1 MPCTICRKSGH
12 NRRTCSGHNKRS
24 TYTAF
29 IISDPD
35 AKKGLRDAWNRAHA
49 CLTAGAMSQ
58 VASAIKIQRAVRNWL
73 PRKSCPICMDEITA
87 KNSCVTKCGHDFCL
101 SCLVRSLQNNQSC
114 PLCRGGIAPVI
125 DRQAMSQA
133 SFGNGY
139 RAGFDAVSEEMD
151 VLRSECERLTDCWR
165 ELVVSREL
173 VQETAYASGLD
184 EGRCLAQEEAED
196 TIQALRRK
204 LERAL
209 KKVVELTPIQVS
221 SL

>member
-12 NRRTCSGHNKRS
+12 NKRTCTGHNKRG

-29 IISDPD
+29 IISDPEV
-35 AKKGLRDAWNRAHA
+35 KEELRETWYRAQVF
-49 CLTAGAMSQ
+49 LTAGAMGRVS
-58 VASAIKIQRAVRNWL
+58 AAIKIQRAVRNWI
-73 PRKSCPICMDEITA
+73 PGKSCPICMDEITA

-101 SCLVRSLQNNQSC
+101 SCLAKSLQRNQTC
-114 PLCRGGIAPVI
+114 PLCRDDLVPVI

-133 SFGNGY
+133 SFENGY
-139 RAGFDAVSEEMD
+139 RAGIDMMREEM
-151 VLRSECERLTDCWR
+151 R
-165 ELVVSREL
+165 EEMNVGYAYSQHTYEL
-173 VQETAYASGLD
+173 GLD
-184 EGRCLAQEEAED
+184 EGRRLAQEEAED

-204 LERAL
+204 LDRAL

>member
-1 MPCTICRKSGH
+1 
-12 NRRTCSGHNKRS
+12 
-24 TYTAF
+24 
-29 IISDPD
+29 
-35 AKKGLRDAWNRAHA
+35 
-49 CLTAGAMSQ
+49 
-58 VASAIKIQRAVRNWL
+58 
-73 PRKSCPICMDEITA
+73 
-87 KNSCVTKCGHDFCL
+87 
-101 SCLVRSLQNNQSC
+101 
-114 PLCRGGIAPVI
+114 
-125 DRQAMSQA
+125 
-133 SFGNGY
+133 
-139 RAGFDAVSEEMD
+139 MD

>member
-12 NRRTCSGHNKRS
+12 NKRTCTGHNKRG

-29 IISDPD
+29 IISDPEV
-35 AKKGLRDAWNRAHA
+35 KEELRETWYRAQVF
-49 CLTAGAMSQ
+49 LTAGAMGRVS
-58 VASAIKIQRAVRNWL
+58 AAIKIQRAVRNWL

-101 SCLVRSLQNNQSC
+101 SCLAKSLQSNQTC
-114 PLCRGGIAPVI
+114 PLCRGELAPAI

-133 SFGNGY
+133 SFENGY
-139 RAGFDAVSEEMD
+139 RAGIDMMREELDVVTSRETRAWEEMD
-151 VLRSECERLTDCWR
+151 LR
-165 ELVVSREL
+165 
-173 VQETAYASGLD
+173 QETAYASGLD
-184 EGRCLAQEEAED
+184 EGRRLALVAAED
-196 TIQALRRK
+196 LIKDIRRK
-204 LERAL
+204 LDRAL